1 MKPLDAISTSSGAIA
16 AIAVDQRKSL
26 RRMIAAAAG
35 VSEDAVPGAQLTDFK
50 QAVMAGMGISLLSLH
65 TLSLEL
71 RTGEIA
77 LLDVT
82 GTPIERVWHVAHMAS
97 KRLSPASE
105 SCRAYLLEH
114 AAEFLGK
121 EYAGL
126 LPGRRVA

>member
-1 MKPLDAISTSSGAIA
+1 LLAICATCQTRSIGVPVTS
-16 AIAVDQRKSL
+16 
-26 RRMIAAAAG
+26 
-35 VSEDAVPGAQLTDFK
+35 
-50 QAVMAGMGISLLSLH
+50 
-65 TLSLEL
+65 
-71 RTGEIA
+71 
-77 LLDVT
+77 
-82 GTPIERVWHVAHMAS
+82 S